1 MILQVIKDPTL
12 WGEDNK
18 VIRELRISRKVFRP
32 LFALPRQ
39 IGAKSFV
46 YHKLSAAATSQS
58 RFIAKIVK
66 LGRKSLRSAILNK
79 NSAFSI
85 FQPLHFTVTN
95 IASKQSIASVVDERD
110 GQNDRFKNQL
120 HYCLRSCSNLWD
132 NSLALVQL
140 FSNSTDTSLSRA
152 LD

>member
-58 RFIAKIVK
+58 RFIAE
-66 LGRKSLRSAILNK
+66 
-79 NSAFSI
+79 NSETG
-85 FQPLHFTVTN
+85 P
-95 IASKQSIASVVDERD
+95 K
-110 GQNDRFKNQL
+110 KPP
-120 HYCLRSCSNLWD
+120 
-132 NSLALVQL
+132 
-140 FSNSTDTSLSRA
+140 
-152 LD
+152 